1 MKSFIAIPLMLALAL
16 AAPLMAAA
24 QDVTF
29 PSTDGVMEAG
39 PGQPEED
46 QAQGQQGGSAQK
58 TSRWSQSTSNA
69 VIQYDSESGQI
80 VVIADD
86 ETNQYIKQVIENL
99 DQPIPQVMI
108 KVLFLEV
115 THTKDLDLGFQG
127 SYKGVNGTRTQ
138 NILSDFGLSS
148 QTNGGIYQ
156 LTDTNVEAFVR
167 AMAETDKLEV
177 LSRPSIMAR
186 NNQEASIT
194 VGQTIP
200 YITNSRVTD
209 SGQTINTVSYM
220 DVGIILTV
228 TPHITPD
235 RMVEMD
241 VSPEIS
247 KLTSQTV
254 PISDTAN
261 AFVIDTRSAVTRVVV
276 QDGMTAV
283 IGGMMEDSKTENIK
297 KIPLLGDIPLLG
309 ALFRRTV
316 SEKVKTELMIFLTPY
331 VVEHPSEVRAVSLDE
346 KNRLTTLHD
355 SFDKNQL
362 KKFIDNLDD
371 APKAAPAATTRPES
385 FTVKMP
391 GRKQDAGAQ
400 K

>member
-1 MKSFIAIPLMLALAL
+1 MKSLIAMMLMFALTI
-16 AAPLMAAA
+16 AAPMAVAA
-24 QDVTF
+24 QDVVF
-29 PSTDGVMEAG
+29 PPVNGAMDAG
-39 PGQPEED
+39 TGNPEEEEEQD
-46 QAQGQQGGSAQK
+46 RPAPG
-58 TSRWSQSTSNA
+58 RLSQNA
-69 VIQYDSESGQI
+69 IIQYDAESGQI
-80 VVIADD
+80 VVIADE
-86 ETNQYIKQVIENL
+86 ETNQYIQQVIESL
-99 DQPIPQVMI
+99 DQPIPQVLI

-115 THTKDLDLGFQG
+115 THTKDLDLGVQAN
-127 SYKGVNGTRTQ
+127 YKGQNGTRMQ
-138 NILSDFGLSS
+138 SVLSDFGLASE
-148 QTNGGIYQ
+148 TRGGIYQ
-156 LTDTNVEAFVR
+156 LTDTNVELLVR

-220 DVGIILTV
+220 DVGIILRV

-241 VSPEIS
+241 VNPEIS

-254 PISDTAN
+254 PISDTAS
-261 AFVIDTRSAVTRVVV
+261 AFVIDTRSANTRVVV

-316 SEKVKTELMIFLTPY
+316 SETVKTELMIFLTPY
-331 VVEHPSEVRAVSLDE
+331 VLQHPSEVRNASLDE
-346 KNRLTTLHD
+346 KNRLTMMHEA
-355 SFDKNQL
+355 FDRNQL
-362 KKFIDNLDD
+362 NKFVDNLDD
-371 APKAAPAATTRPES
+371 KKTESAVAKPAP

-391 GRKQDAGAQ
+391 DRKKDSSAE

>member
-1 MKSFIAIPLMLALAL
+1 MKSLIAMMLMFALTI
-16 AAPLMAAA
+16 AAPMTVAA
-24 QDVTF
+24 QDVVF
-29 PSTDGVMEAG
+29 PPVNGAMDAG
-39 PGQPEED
+39 TGNPEEEEEQD
-46 QAQGQQGGSAQK
+46 RPAPG
-58 TSRWSQSTSNA
+58 RLSQNA
-69 VIQYDSESGQI
+69 IIQYDAESGQI
-80 VVIADD
+80 VVIADE
-86 ETNQYIKQVIENL
+86 ETNQYIQQVIESL
-99 DQPIPQVMI
+99 DQPIPQVLI

-115 THTKDLDLGFQG
+115 THTKDLDLGVQAN
-127 SYKGVNGTRTQ
+127 YKGQNGTRMQ
-138 NILSDFGLSS
+138 SVLSDFGLASE
-148 QTNGGIYQ
+148 TRGGIYQ
-156 LTDTNVEAFVR
+156 LTDTNVELLVR

-220 DVGIILTV
+220 DVGIILRV

-241 VSPEIS
+241 VNPEIS

-254 PISDTAN
+254 PISDTAS
-261 AFVIDTRSAVTRVVV
+261 AFVIDTRSANTRVVV

-316 SEKVKTELMIFLTPY
+316 SETVKTELMIFLTPY
-331 VVEHPSEVRAVSLDE
+331 VLQHPSEVRNASLDE
-346 KNRLTTLHD
+346 KNRLTMMHEA
-355 SFDKNQL
+355 FDRNQL
-362 KKFIDNLDD
+362 NKFVDNLDD
-371 APKAAPAATTRPES
+371 KKTESAVAKPAP

-391 GRKQDAGAQ
+391 DRKKDSSAE